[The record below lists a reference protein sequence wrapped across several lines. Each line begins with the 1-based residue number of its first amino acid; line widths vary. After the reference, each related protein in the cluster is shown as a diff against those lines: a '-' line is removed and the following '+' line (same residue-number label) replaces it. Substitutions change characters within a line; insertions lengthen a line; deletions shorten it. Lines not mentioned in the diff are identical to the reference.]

1 MMVVRVEP
9 SHPPSSGPPKML
21 SSSGESDDEVPRTRM
36 ESESSY
42 DGLDG
47 MEPLG
52 LDDLRSFQ
60 HREM

>member
-1 MMVVRVEP
+1 MVGRVDEIKA
-9 SHPPSSGPPKML
+9 SSASPAEDGP
-21 SSSGESDDEVPRTRM
+21 RQRM

-52 LDDLRSFQ
+52 LEDLRSFQ
-60 HREM
+60 HREL